1 MWKPGRPRPGPDC
14 AVNAVMSKLLVLIV
28 LLCCPGLAFA
38 AKPAPAPIACNQH
51 SSPSELDSAV
61 HAEIN
66 RARQSPRQY
75 AERLKGVFAAM
86 DANGVYARGT
96 RRIATVEGRAAVDEA
111 VRFLASVEPVP
122 PLRMAGCLNLAA
134 ARHAKA
140 KGSIGSSGHFGA
152 TGRNPA
158 ERASFLT
165 ASPVACSENI
175 AYGYDD
181 ATEMVAA
188 LIVDDAV
195 PGRGHRNNIFDP
207 RMKSFGSGRAAHLL
221 RKTIDVQ
228 LFCLDD
234 IDG

>member
-1 MWKPGRPRPGPDC
+1 MPK
-14 AVNAVMSKLLVLIV
+14 ALLLIV
-28 LLCCPGLAFA
+28 LLCGAGAAFA
-38 AKPAPAPIACNQH
+38 AKPAAESIACTQRQ
-51 SSPSELDSAV
+51 SPSGFDSAV
-61 HAEIN
+61 LTEIN

-86 DANGVYARGT
+86 DANGVYARGA

-111 VRFLASVEPVP
+111 VRFLASAEPVP

-152 TGRNPA
+152 TGRNPS

-165 ASPVACSENI
+165 GSPVACSENI

-181 ATEMVAA
+181 ATEMVSA

-195 PGRGHRNNIFDP
+195 PSRGHRNNMFDP

-234 IDG
+234 IAG